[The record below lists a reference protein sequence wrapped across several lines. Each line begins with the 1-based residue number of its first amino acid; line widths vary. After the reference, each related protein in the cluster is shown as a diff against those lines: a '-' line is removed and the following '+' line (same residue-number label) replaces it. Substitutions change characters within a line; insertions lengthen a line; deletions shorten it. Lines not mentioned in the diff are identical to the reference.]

1 MLEHLLLD
9 VGNFSEQLVYQLD
22 RETQERL
29 IERYYGLDDA
39 FCREVV
45 GKKLRKVNR
54 TDSVIC
60 FDIIQGDPS
69 ARGLGYVDISS
80 VSYQGYPGT
89 ELMSS

>member
-45 GKKLRKVNR
+45 GKKLREGNNR
-54 TDSVIC
+54 IVLL
-60 FDIIQGDPS
+60 GDTLSMFGIFSFNLPELRPNK
-69 ARGLGYVDISS
+69 RG
-80 VSYQGYPGT
+80 
-89 ELMSS
+89 

>member
-22 RETQERL
+22 GETQERL

-45 GKKLRKVNR
+45 GKKLRQVM
-54 TDSVIC
+54 SCIFSHYLC
-60 FDIIQGDPS
+60 EPWLS
-69 ARGLGYVDISS
+69 
-80 VSYQGYPGT
+80 
-89 ELMSS
+89 LMLPPTRAQSRPVAVL

>member
-45 GKKLRKVNR
+45 GKKLREGNNR
-54 TDSVIC
+54 IVLHFC
-60 FDIIQGDPS
+60 IQKLITGC
-69 ARGLGYVDISS
+69 
-80 VSYQGYPGT
+80 
-89 ELMSS
+89 